1 MLSERALKSLW
12 FITEHIHML
21 TTESNLNS
29 SEILGKARRKIPE
42 ILRWG
47 VVIRIVLLKDA
58 SLMLK
63 QPNSTHNHVVI
74 ENTFFLSW
82 KKFEIELRTTC
93 YHCTKSITM
102 LDRNKIV
109 TSLVQFWHL
118 IISFVCLWKSGLF
131 FLVIKME

>member
-1 MLSERALKSLW
+1 M
-12 FITEHIHML
+12 
-21 TTESNLNS
+21 
-29 SEILGKARRKIPE
+29 
-42 ILRWG
+42 
-47 VVIRIVLLKDA
+47 LLKDA

-82 KKFEIELRTTC
+82 KKFEIKLHTTC

-131 FLVIKME
+131 FLVIKMEKWFQSKKITSFCITYLSITDNVTYNISHRNHYYYDWNNKNKSSKNNNR